1 MVLMWQPDPSA
12 AVPKFGDWDE
22 SNPASSEGY
31 TAIFNRVRE
40 EKQVEAGKMPA
51 AASEPPYSNG
61 YKQPGNE
68 NSKVCTA
75 FLLIYIA
82 CCQILSLASRSK
94 GVCV

>member
-1 MVLMWQPDPSA
+1 MVLMWQPDNSA

-40 EKQVEAGKMPA
+40 EKQVEAGKVPA
-51 AASEPPYSNG
+51 VASETPSNG
-61 YKQPGNE
+61 YKQHGNE

-82 CCQILSLASRSK
+82 CCQLLSLASRFK
-94 GVCV
+94 GVSV

>member
-1 MVLMWQPDPSA
+1 
-12 AVPKFGDWDE
+12 
-22 SNPASSEGY
+22 
-31 TAIFNRVRE
+31 
-40 EKQVEAGKMPA
+40 MPA